1 MGVPPFLNLW
11 REVALCSALL
21 PYWVS
26 ARPAVAAA
34 AWLAAAYGLFAYV
47 RVAHGKEAP
56 GASLPPL
63 PYESLACCA
72 VSLTLVYDIG
82 IFN

>member
-26 ARPAVAAA
+26 ASPAVAAA
-34 AWLAAAYGLFAYV
+34 AWLAAAYGFFAYV
-47 RVAHGKEAP
+47 RVAHGKEAHAAP
-56 GASLPPL
+56 MPPL
-63 PYESLACCA
+63 PHECLASSV